1 MRVDVVTLFP
11 EMFRAFGELGVVG
24 RAIAEG
30 DIRLR
35 CRSPRDFGVG
45 KHRNVDDTPY
55 GGGAGMVMR
64 VDCLVACVESL
75 DEDHAEPG
83 HRVLLSPQGR
93 RFDQGTARRLAGL
106 DALTL
111 VCGRYEGFDD
121 RVRDHVHEELSLGDF
136 VLSGG
141 ELAAMAIID
150 ASARHLAGV
159 LGNPASLREESHGD
173 EGRLEYPQYTRPAEF
188 RGTAVPDVL
197 LSGNHAKIA
206 TWRRQQAEARTRLRR
221 PDLLEESP

>member
-1 MRVDVVTLFP
+1 MRVDIVTLFP

-24 RAIAEG
+24 RAIADG
-30 DIRLR
+30 QITLR

-64 VDCLVACVESL
+64 VDCLVDCLESL
-75 DEDHAEPG
+75 DEGHAPA

-93 RFDQGTARRLAGL
+93 RFDQSGARRLAQH

-111 VCGRYEGFDD
+111 ICGRYEGFDD
-121 RVRDHVHEELSLGDF
+121 RVRAYVHEELSLGDF

-150 ASARHLAGV
+150 ASARYLPGV
-159 LGNPASLREESHGD
+159 LGNPDSLREESHGD
-173 EGRLEYPQYTRPAEF
+173 EGRLEYPHYTRPPEF
-188 RGTAVPDVL
+188 RGVSVPEVL
-197 LSGNHAKIA
+197 LSGNHAKIEA
-206 TWRRQQAEARTRLRR
+206 WRREQSEARTRDRR
-221 PDLLEESP
+221 PDMLETSS

>member
-1 MRVDVVTLFP
+1 MRIDIVTLFP

-24 RAIAEG
+24 RAIADG
-30 DIRLR
+30 QISLR

-64 VDCLVACVESL
+64 VDCLVDCLESL
-75 DEDHAEPG
+75 DEGHPPG

-93 RFDQGTARRLAGL
+93 RFDQSAARRLAQHE
-106 DALTL
+106 ALTL

-121 RVRDHVHEELSLGDF
+121 RVRAYVHEELSLGDF

-150 ASARHLAGV
+150 ASARYLPGV
-159 LGNPASLREESHGD
+159 LGNPDSLREESHGD

-188 RGTAVPDVL
+188 RGVSVPDVL
-197 LSGNHAKIA
+197 LSGNHAKIEA
-206 TWRRQQAEARTRLRR
+206 WRREQSEARTRDRR
-221 PDLLEESP
+221 PDMLEPTS

>member
-11 EMFRAFGELGVVG
+11 EMFAAFGELGVVG
-24 RAIAEG
+24 RAIADG
-30 DIRLR
+30 QISLR

-64 VDCLVACVESL
+64 VDCLVACLEAL
-75 DEDHAEPG
+75 DEGQTSPG
-83 HRVLLSPQGR
+83 HRVLLSPQGQ
-93 RFDQGTARRLAGL
+93 RFEQATAQRLAGL
-106 DALTL
+106 EALTL
-111 VCGRYEGFDD
+111 VCGRYEGFDE
-121 RVRDHVHEELSLGDF
+121 RVRDYVHEEISLGDF

-141 ELAAMAIID
+141 ELAAMAIVD
-150 ASARHLAGV
+150 ASARHLPGV
-159 LGNPASLREESHGD
+159 LGNPDSLREESHGE

-188 RGTAVPDVL
+188 RGKAVPDVL

-206 TWRRQQAEARTRLRR
+206 AWRRAQSEARTHDRR
-221 PDLLEESP
+221 PDMLESGS